1 MSATNAHR
9 LGANEAPPAIISVF
23 LGRQLSDILDKMVSS
38 DGASDIV
45 FSGKSGFKM
54 EGIPHIPELLL
65 DNTDRNRTSPFA
77 FTGNRFE
84 FRAVGSSA
92 NCAGAMTVLNTA
104 VADQLNAFK
113 AAVDARVSNGEG
125 VMQAIYDELRK
136 YVEECKAIHFDGN
149 GYTDEWK
156 AEAARRGLD
165 CEVSA
170 PLMFDQYM
178 STDSVAMFERTH
190 VLNKKELEART
201 EVMWETYTKKIQIEA
216 RVLGDMAMNH
226 ILPVASS
233 YESTLL
239 DKIFKLKALFSDEQW
254 KKVSARDIALVEQ
267 ISA

>member
-1 MSATNAHR
+1 
-9 LGANEAPPAIISVF
+9 
-23 LGRQLSDILDKMVSS
+23 
-38 DGASDIV
+38 
-45 FSGKSGFKM
+45 
-54 EGIPHIPELLL
+54 
-65 DNTDRNRTSPFA
+65 
-77 FTGNRFE
+77 
-84 FRAVGSSA
+84 
-92 NCAGAMTVLNTA
+92 MTVLNTA

-125 VMQAIYDELRK
+125 AMQAIYDELRK

-156 AEAARRGLD
+156 AEAASRGLD

-170 PLMFDQYM
+170 PLMFDKYM
-178 STDSVAMFERTH
+178 SADSIAMFERTH

-267 ISA
+267 ISAYIAEIQKLTVKLVDARKVANKIDCERTKAIAYHDTVASLFEEIRYYIDKLEQVVDNEKWPLPKYRELLFVR